1 MNAFLKTAR
10 KAAVLAAFGII
21 GSCSNSIDSMIDN
34 YNDLFAKPTP
44 QEEQDT
50 RIPGP
55 GDEDFVESEM
65 LALYYALDIREK
77 LYLAGPP
84 RASTYVWTIEPIIM
98 EGEAGYIGRDVE
110 YTKYEIANSRYYT
123 MTIDSCSIF
132 ERGRSYKLSLTVTD
146 HLGNLYSDEAVL
158 TVTAVY

>member
-21 GSCSNSIDSMIDN
+21 CSCSNNIDSMIDN
-34 YNDLFAKPTP
+34 YNELFVTPYTPP
-44 QEEQDT
+44 QEA

-55 GDEDFVESEM
+55 GDEDFVEEEM
-65 LALYYALDIREK
+65 LGLYYALDFREK

-84 RASTYVWTIEPIIM
+84 RASTYVWTIEPILT
-98 EGEAGYIGRDVE
+98 EGEAGYIGRDVD

-123 MTIDSCSIF
+123 MTFASCSIF

-146 HLGNLYSDEAVL
+146 SSGKSYSDEAVL
-158 TVTAVY
+158 TITAIY

>member
-10 KAAVLAAFGII
+10 KAAVLAAFGIVS
-21 GSCSNSIDSMIDN
+21 SCSNNIDSMIDN
-34 YNDLFAKPTP
+34 YNELFVTP
-44 QEEQDT
+44 YVEIQQEA

-55 GDEDFVESEM
+55 GDDDFDESEM
-65 LALYYALDIREK
+65 LGLYYALDFREK

-84 RASTYVWTIEPIIM
+84 RASTYVWTIEPIIL

-123 MTIDSCSIF
+123 MTFASCSIF
-132 ERGRSYKLSLTVTD
+132 ERGKSYKLSLTVTD
-146 HLGNLYSDEAVL
+146 SSGNSYSDEAVL
-158 TVTAVY
+158 TITAIY

>member
-21 GSCSNSIDSMIDN
+21 VSCSNSVDSMIDN
-34 YNDLFAKPTP
+34 YNDLFAKPTSDP
-44 QEEQDT
+44 QQDS

-55 GDEDFVESEM
+55 GDDDFVEEEM
-65 LALYYALDIREK
+65 LGLYYALDYREK

-84 RASTYVWTIEPIIM
+84 RASTYVWTIEPILTN
-98 EGEAGYIGRDVE
+98 ADDDYIGRDVE

-123 MTIDSCSIF
+123 MTFASCSIF
-132 ERGRSYKLSLTVTD
+132 ERGKSYKLSLTVTD
-146 HLGNLYSDEAVL
+146 NLGKTYSDEAVL
-158 TVTAVY
+158 TITAIY